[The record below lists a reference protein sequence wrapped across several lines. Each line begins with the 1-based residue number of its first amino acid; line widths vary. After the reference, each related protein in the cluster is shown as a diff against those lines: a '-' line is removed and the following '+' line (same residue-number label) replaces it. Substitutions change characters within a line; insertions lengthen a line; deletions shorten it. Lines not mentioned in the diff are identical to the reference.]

1 MARPTATF
9 QVPHV
14 AGDPAL
20 SADPSSPVWRNA
32 GVTTISH
39 DCSRQIHYPALLTQV
54 RSFWTGTH
62 LYLLFSCP
70 YGELNVFLPALGGG
84 PRDKLWDRDV
94 VEMFLGDDWTN
105 IRHYREFE
113 IAPTGDW
120 IDLAIDLD
128 HESYDQSWRSGWTT
142 AARIDEAAHV
152 WYAAA
157 RIPLSAVSS
166 GPVQAGTKWRANLYR
181 IEGQGP
187 DARRHFL
194 CWQPTCVVNRD
205 PNHVPENFG
214 ALVFTGGAE
223 SLAAGR
229 QRFEARCGGCHGA
242 DGMGGERAP
251 AIGSVDRE
259 RLRSDDAVR
268 SLIHDGIP
276 DAGMPGFTLM
286 EPELSQ
292 ITAFVRSRVTP
303 ARESMPPG
311 DPDAGQAFFFGVG
324 GCAQC
329 HMMNGRG
336 GVAGPDL
343 SNSGSELTLAE
354 MEQSLLKPAAR
365 RKPGFRVAT
374 VRLRSGPIVR
384 GFLRNESL
392 YDLQVQGFDGRLYLL
407 RRDEVAAI
415 EREAASYMPAL
426 QAGETELRNLI
437 AYLAHPPA
445 SHPAGGRADLPG
457 AIAWD
462 RIAHPQ
468 AGDWPTY
475 HGQLGGN
482 RYSTLVRITPRN
494 VGQLAPRW
502 IFPIPNARHLEVTPV
517 VVDGVMYVTNVNA
530 AWALDAATGREIWH
544 YERPRSKGLSGD
556 AAGGINRGVALL
568 GDRVFMVTDN
578 AHLIALDRLT
588 GALLWDTQMADSGE
602 NYGATSAPLVVK
614 DQVISGT
621 SGGDEGIRGFVAAYS
636 AATGQRVWRFWTVPS
651 PGEPAAATWVGR
663 AIEHGC
669 ASTWLTGT
677 YDLETDTIFW
687 PTGNPCPDFNGDE
700 RRGDNLYSDSVV
712 ALDPQTGELKW
723 HYQFTPHDLHDWD
736 ATETPMLVDARYRG
750 RARKLLLQAN
760 RNGFF
765 YVLDRTNGE
774 FLGASPFVHGLTSA
788 SEPTPAGAR
797 ACPSMDGATNWM
809 STAFDPGKRL
819 FYLMALEKCSVFSK
833 SSAVWKAGESYYGG
847 GAREA
852 PGDRPR
858 QYLRALDLET
868 GKIAWEIPQT
878 REGESWGGV
887 LATASGLLFYCDDS
901 GAFAAVDAGTGAPL
915 WHMQLNTEWKASP
928 MTYTAKGTQYVA
940 VAAGANVIAFGLPE

>member
-1 MARPTATF
+1 
-9 QVPHV
+9 
-14 AGDPAL
+14 
-20 SADPSSPVWRNA
+20 
-32 GVTTISH
+32 
-39 DCSRQIHYPALLTQV
+39 
-54 RSFWTGTH
+54 
-62 LYLLFSCP
+62 
-70 YGELNVFLPALGGG
+70 
-84 PRDKLWDRDV
+84 
-94 VEMFLGDDWTN
+94 
-105 IRHYREFE
+105 
-113 IAPTGDW
+113 
-120 IDLAIDLD
+120 
-128 HESYDQSWRSGWTT
+128 
-142 AARIDEAAHV
+142 
-152 WYAAA
+152 
-157 RIPLSAVSS
+157 
-166 GPVQAGTKWRANLYR
+166 
-181 IEGQGP
+181 
-187 DARRHFL
+187 
-194 CWQPTCVVNRD
+194 
-205 PNHVPENFG
+205 
-214 ALVFTGGAE
+214 
-223 SLAAGR
+223 
-229 QRFEARCGGCHGA
+229 
-242 DGMGGERAP
+242 
-251 AIGSVDRE
+251 
-259 RLRSDDAVR
+259 
-268 SLIHDGIP
+268 
-276 DAGMPGFTLM
+276 
-286 EPELSQ
+286 
-292 ITAFVRSRVTP
+292 
-303 ARESMPPG
+303 
-311 DPDAGQAFFFGVG
+311 
-324 GCAQC
+324 
-329 HMMNGRG
+329 
-336 GVAGPDL
+336 
-343 SNSGSELTLAE
+343 
-354 MEQSLLKPAAR
+354 
-365 RKPGFRVAT
+365 
-374 VRLRSGPIVR
+374 
-384 GFLRNESL
+384 
-392 YDLQVQGFDGRLYLL
+392 
-407 RRDEVAAI
+407 
-415 EREAASYMPAL
+415 
-426 QAGETELRNLI
+426 
-437 AYLAHPPA
+437 
-445 SHPAGGRADLPG
+445 
-457 AIAWD
+457 
-462 RIAHPQ
+462 
-468 AGDWPTY
+468 
-475 HGQLGGN
+475 
-482 RYSTLVRITPRN
+482 
-494 VGQLAPRW
+494 
-502 IFPIPNARHLEVTPV
+502 
-517 VVDGVMYVTNVNA
+517 
-530 AWALDAATGREIWH
+530 
-544 YERPRSKGLSGD
+544 
-556 AAGGINRGVALL
+556 
-568 GDRVFMVTDN
+568 
-578 AHLIALDRLT
+578 
-588 GALLWDTQMADSGE
+588 MADSGE